1 MPHRSFLWGLST
13 IALAIVLAI
22 GGVIWI
28 APRFS
33 PSRVVPPRHSSSTE
47 LVDLDLELGL
57 LGEAGTP
64 TEPILLTSSTTKT
77 FLHDAPLAYLRRVK
91 DEPAASSTEH
101 VVRVP
106 ILMYHHIRSMKPT
119 FTAKDRL
126 FTVTPEDF
134 ALQMEGLVRAGYTTI
149 TPRDVEAALN
159 GAAPLPKKS
168 VLLTF
173 DDGYR
178 EHATIV
184 LPILQRLRLKAT
196 YFVISEG
203 YRIRAYMTNQ
213 MVRDADASGLVTIA
227 NHTRH
232 HVFLARMSPA
242 ARAPEIVD
250 SKKELETLLGHPVYD
265 FAYPYGSW
273 SQAAADE
280 VRAAGYTLG
289 FGVRLGALHTSSTRY
304 RLHRIRVLNGEN
316 VATLLDAFSKP

>member
-13 IALAIVLAI
+13 IALAVVLSVAGLVWIV
-22 GGVIWI
+22 
-28 APRFS
+28 PRFS
-33 PSRVVPPRHSSSTE
+33 SPAPSHRLPTASTD
-47 LVDLDLELGL
+47 LVDLDLEPGL
-57 LGEAGTP
+57 LGEESTS
-64 TEPILLTSSTTKT
+64 TESFSLTSSTTKAL
-77 FLHDAPLAYLRRVK
+77 LHDAPLAYLRRAK
-91 DEPAASSTEH
+91 DEPAPSSTERA
-101 VVRVP
+101 VRVP
-106 ILMYHHIRSMKPT
+106 ILMYHHVRSMKPT

-149 TPRDVEAALN
+149 SPRDLEAALN
-159 GAAPLPKKS
+159 GTASLPKKP

-178 EHATIV
+178 EHATVV
-184 LPILQRLRLKAT
+184 LPILQRLHLKAT
-196 YFVISEG
+196 YFIISQG
-203 YRIRAYMTNQ
+203 YRIHAYMTNE
-213 MVRDADASGLVTIA
+213 MVREADASGLVTIA
-227 NHTRH
+227 DHTRH

-242 ARAPEIVD
+242 ARVPEIVD

-289 FGVRLGALHTSSTRY
+289 FGVRLGALHASSTRY
-304 RLHRIRVLNGEN
+304 RLHRIRVLNREN
-316 VATLLDAFSKP
+316 VASLLNAFSKP